1 MSYSEEQSKN
11 NLIKMYLNLVRKGI
25 QIQQKGD
32 ILAYTHNAIQAEQV
46 AQKLQALARSNKTS
60 VLIAKFINYFHSPF
74 YFLLC

>member
-46 AQKLQALARSNKTS
+46 AQKLQALARSN
-60 VLIAKFINYFHSPF
+60 
-74 YFLLC
+74 